1 MVFVRNYSAAL
12 SVGQASRAPRRG
24 NGVFWSARR
33 NRQHRA
39 AQIREA
45 AYDVAPDVEPSNQ
58 ACGDE
63 GGDRERDEKDSTR
76 ADFLGGAGGN
86 RLGALALLLDETVDR
101 LLELHGLGL
110 RCRECKLCLM
120 LALQFARAQSND
132 SVPPS

>member
-1 MVFVRNYSAAL
+1 MEFF
-12 SVGQASRAPRRG
+12 RRG
-24 NGVFWSARR
+24 GGVGAFREDLIKIVGVAQKYLDRSSHCTDLVAPLHGTGGFSSARR

-86 RLGALALLLDETVDR
+86 RLGALALLLAEAVDR
-101 LLELHGLGL
+101 LREVHGPG
-110 RCRECKLCLM
+110 
-120 LALQFARAQSND
+120 
-132 SVPPS
+132 